1 MKTQDATAFQSVS
14 RQNRIKSLDIA
25 RGFALLGILM
35 VNVQLLCQPMAWLF
49 AGGGSNEGPVGN
61 AAYYAT
67 RVFFES
73 KSYPLFSLLFGMGL
87 MLMRER
93 AIAAGRS
100 FAKPYLRRLSM
111 LLVMGVLHAL
121 LLYYADVLMIYSI
134 IGFFTMWLM
143 GRGSKLLLGLSV
155 SLLTLAVLFSVFSGF
170 MGMRYHESKGADVF
184 ADELAQTAM
193 VQPADDNIGF
203 VAFFEDVKQ
212 GKIAERGPLSPEWQS
227 AAKDA
232 FQNGPLSH
240 AVLMRCL
247 EWVAEQFN
255 WTIGG
260 GAVLQISGMFF
271 LGAWLMKVDALG
283 AGAARWTRRLILIG
297 LLIGMPCS
305 IAAVVLTAAATRF
318 SAGWFFGVS
327 CMAPAGPCVALG
339 YMGLSMWLARRY
351 GQGLF
356 ARSIASTG
364 RMALTNYIMQ
374 SFLVCVIV
382 QHWGFGLYGEVS
394 QAQML
399 VIAVSIYVL
408 QLVASPLWLA
418 RFTMGPLEWLWRWW
432 TYLRRPRFLAART
445 SSPALHAGPLP

>member
-1 MKTQDATAFQSVS
+1 MTTPKAQVLKPVS
-14 RQNRIKSLDIA
+14 SANRIRSLDVA

-35 VNVQLLCQPMAWLF
+35 VNVQLLCQPLAWIQN
-49 AGGGSNEGPVGN
+49 GGGSNEGPVGT

-67 RVFFES
+67 RLFFES

-121 LLYYADVLMIYSI
+121 LLYYADVLVIYSV
-134 IGFFTMWLM
+134 IGFFTMCLM
-143 GRGSKLLLGLSV
+143 GRRSKVLLGLSV
-155 SLLTLAVLFSVFSGF
+155 SLLSLAVLFSVFSGF
-170 MGMRYHESKGADVF
+170 MGMRYYASKGADAFIDKPAEMVV
-184 ADELAQTAM
+184 AEPGDEH
-193 VQPADDNIGF
+193 IGF
-203 VAFFEDVKQ
+203 SAFFERIKQ
-212 GKIAERGPLSPEWQS
+212 GEIVEIGPMSPEWES

-240 AVLMRCL
+240 AILMRFL
-247 EWVAEQFN
+247 EWVVEQIN
-255 WTIGG
+255 WTIGS
-260 GAVLQISGMFF
+260 GAILQISGMFF
-271 LGAWLMKVDALG
+271 LGAWLMKIDALG
-283 AGAARWTRRLILIG
+283 AGAARCMRRMILIG

-305 IAAVVLTAAATRF
+305 ILSVVLRAVATEYSVWYFF
-318 SAGWFFGVS
+318 SFSF
-327 CMAPAGPCVALG
+327 MTPAGPCVALG
-339 YMGLSMWLARRY
+339 YMGLSMWLVRRY
-351 GQGLF
+351 GEGWF

-374 SFLVCVIV
+374 SFLVCVIA
-382 QHWGFGLYGEVS
+382 QHWGFAMYGEVS

-399 VIAVSIYVL
+399 VIAVSIYVS
-408 QLVASPLWLA
+408 QLFASPLWLS

-432 TYLRRPRFLAART
+432 TYLRRPRFLK
-445 SSPALHAGPLP
+445 G